1 MTDTRRLHTI
11 YTRLKAE
18 SVHWDETSMHPY
30 NGQPF
35 RALIAAMLSTQTREE
50 QTAAASEALFAIA
63 DTPTAVLEIGEDAVR
78 EAIRPASFY
87 NNKARH
93 IIGIAHM
100 LLDQYEGK
108 VPEALEDLMTLP
120 GIGYKVA
127 VLVRYVAFGHTDH
140 ITVDTHVDRIA
151 KRLGI
156 ISPDVKGTEKIG
168 RALEAELPSEYY
180 GEWNALMVMFGRE
193 VCKARGPLCQSCF
206 LADVCPRIG
215 VDRLSGS

>member
-1 MTDTRRLHTI
+1 MSDTNRLQTI
-11 YTRLKAE
+11 YDRLQAA
-18 SVHWDETSMHPY
+18 SVDWDETSMHPY
-30 NGQPF
+30 TGQPF

-63 DTPTAVLEIGEDAVR
+63 DTPAQVLAVGADAVR

-87 NNKARH
+87 NNKTGY
-93 IIGIAHM
+93 ILEIAHI
-100 LLDQYEGK
+100 LLDQHDGT
-108 VPEALEDLMTLP
+108 VPDDLDALMALP

-156 ISPDVKGTEKIG
+156 IPPTVKGTEKIG
-168 RALEAELPSEYY
+168 RALEAALPPEMY
-180 GEWNALMVMFGRE
+180 GNWNALMVMFGRE
-193 VCKARGPLCQSCF
+193 VCKARGPKCEACF
-206 LADVCPRIG
+206 LRDLCPRVG
-215 VDRLSGS
+215 VGS